1 MLYYLKNVYLRK
13 IELINSLTQ
22 FLKQMLKNIYYSFI
36 KTIRQIRYNYFV

>member
-36 KTIRQIRYNYFV
+36 KTIRLIRYNYFI